1 MSKEDIFRAVLSADP
16 EEALA
21 ALAQAVKELFSQ
33 LGEEARLRFMVDLT
47 GGADE
52 DKVTS
57 MVHL

>member
-1 MSKEDIFRAVLSADP
+1 MSKEDIFRAVRSTDP

-21 ALAQAVKELFSQ
+21 ALAQAVRELLSH

>member
-1 MSKEDIFRAVLSADP
+1 MIKDDIIRAVRAAEP

-21 ALAQAVKELFSQ
+21 ALAQAAREVLPH
-33 LGEEARLRFMVDLT
+33 LGEEARLRFVMDLT
-47 GGADE
+47 GGTGD

>member
-1 MSKEDIFRAVLSADP
+1 MSKEDIFRAVLSTDP

-21 ALAQAVKELFSQ
+21 ALAQPVKELFSH